1 MVHLVCEDH
10 YLALGGHVFV
20 KDVAAF
26 AAFARA
32 QRMTAGLTQAVM
44 AERIGMGRRWVQE
57 FESGN
62 LIPSL
67 AAALKVA
74 SPFRLEMHLED
85 GLVHPEIDALFES
98 LT

>member
-1 MVHLVCEDH
+1 M
-10 YLALGGHVFV
+10 FV

-26 AAFARA
+26 TAFARA
-32 QRMTAGLTQAVM
+32 QRITAGLTQAAM
-44 AERIGMGRRWVQE
+44 AERIGMSRRWVQE

-67 AAALKVA
+67 AATLKVA
-74 SPFRLEMHLED
+74 EVFQLEMHLEKE
-85 GLVHPEIDALFES
+85 LAYPEIDALFES